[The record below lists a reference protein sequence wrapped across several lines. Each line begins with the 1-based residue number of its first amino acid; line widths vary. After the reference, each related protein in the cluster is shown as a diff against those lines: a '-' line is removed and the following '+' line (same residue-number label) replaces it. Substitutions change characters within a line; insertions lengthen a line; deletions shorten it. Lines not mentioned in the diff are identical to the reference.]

1 MALIKCEECG
11 NMISDKASVC
21 PHCGCPTN
29 GNDVSLQDNDT
40 TDIVVSYKDKENN
53 SHKWL
58 YIIIGLLTII
68 SVGMVVWAWNSGG
81 FSSSQENAT
90 SQGDDFIL
98 GNTHKTETF
107 ESNQVKQSD
116 LSEGD
121 DDKQLKEENR
131 ITNKGNWNYS
141 TETDPMTDNV
151 THIAHCVS
159 TNKAIVCGMRTELH
173 LGLVHNHIGN
183 YVILSVLD
191 GILRQERLPMA
202 HVRFDDGEVNMWS
215 VMPDGATTHHIV
227 AAEDFISQIKKSSK
241 CAIKVECQD
250 GGTAT
255 YTFKTAGLKWNY

>member
-1 MALIKCEECG
+1 MALINCEECG

-98 GNTHKTETF
+98 GNTFIFWMPMKT
-107 ESNQVKQSD
+107 SK
-116 LSEGD
+116 
-121 DDKQLKEENR
+121 R
-131 ITNKGNWNYS
+131 IRKMAT
-141 TETDPMTDNV
+141 
-151 THIAHCVS
+151 I
-159 TNKAIVCGMRTELH
+159 
-173 LGLVHNHIGN
+173 
-183 YVILSVLD
+183 ILSARCT
-191 GILRQERLPMA
+191 LRLRRRDPSMNSMN
-202 HVRFDDGEVNMWS
+202 R
-215 VMPDGATTHHIV
+215 
-227 AAEDFISQIKKSSK
+227 
-241 CAIKVECQD
+241 C
-250 GGTAT
+250 
-255 YTFKTAGLKWNY
+255 